1 MPLLTRVAGDTS
13 VLVPFFVQDVT
24 KTTGIGLAG
33 LVYNTAGLIASYRR
47 NTAASRTAI
56 TLVTMTLPTW
66 ASGGFV
72 EDNATLAKGQY
83 VLGVP
88 NAAFVAG
95 ADYVEIR
102 LEGAANMAPVPI
114 VIELA
119 PGIAAAVVVR
129 G

>member
-1 MPLLTRVAGDTS
+1 MPLLTVVAGATS
-13 VLVPFFVQDVT
+13 ILVPFFVQDTT
-24 KTTGIGLAG
+24 KTTGLGLAG
-33 LVYNTAGLIASYRR
+33 LLYNSAGLIASYRR
-47 NTAASRTAI
+47 NTAGARVAI

-72 EDNATLAKGQY
+72 EDHATLAKGQY
-83 VLGVP
+83 WLGVP

-95 ADYVEIR
+95 ATLVEVR